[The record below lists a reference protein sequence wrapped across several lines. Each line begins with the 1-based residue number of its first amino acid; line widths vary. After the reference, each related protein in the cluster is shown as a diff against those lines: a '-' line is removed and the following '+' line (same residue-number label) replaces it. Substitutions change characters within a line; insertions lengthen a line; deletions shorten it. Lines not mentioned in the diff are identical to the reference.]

1 MKSQIKRQNG
11 GNCGAGSCPLQL
23 GGHKQSRSIKRQS
36 GRGCGCGGNV
46 VPKLQLGG
54 CNCKGN
60 KSCPICK
67 QLKGCKSKKQRK
79 VKKSK
84 SKSK

>member
-11 GNCGAGSCPLQL
+11 GNCGVGSCPLQL

-36 GRGCGCGGNV
+36 GRGCGCAGDV

-54 CNCKGN
+54 
-60 KSCPICK
+60 KSI
-67 QLKGCKSKKQRK
+67 KQRK

-84 SKSK
+84 SKSRK